1 MAHPLGRVGFRTI
14 EVDRSD
20 GGFTFV
26 VNGVPIFVRGANW
39 FPPDPVSFRSDAG
52 EVRRRMELVREANLN
67 MVRIPGTTVYADR
80 SVLDACDELGI
91 LLWQDCMFA
100 FMDYPDDE
108 AFVAGVGAELRQA
121 FADLSGHPSPR
132 HRVRQP
138 GGGRDRRHER
148 RQPAPATTSDAV
160 RLVHPRR

>member
-1 MAHPLGRVGFRTI
+1 MDHPLGRVGFRTV
-14 EVDRSD
+14 EVDRAD

-52 EVRRRMELVREANLN
+52 EVRRRLGLVRDANLN
-67 MVRIPGTTVYADR
+67 MVRIPGTTAYADR

-108 AFVAGVGAELRQA
+108 AFVAGVRCGAAAGLRRPLGPPVA
-121 FADLSGHPSPR
+121 SPSCAATRRWPR
-132 HRVRQP
+132 SP
-138 GGGRDRRHER
+138 
-148 RQPAPATTSDAV
+148 P
-160 RLVHPRR
+160 